1 MYIKLIKLSVQGQN
15 KISKD
20 VIFDEKN
27 TLIQGSSDTG
37 KSYILNAVYYCLNGT
52 ATPRNV
58 GYSNGYTT
66 FILTL
71 SLGAKKY
78 TIIRDYAF
86 NINKIYEGEHNELDL
101 PKEFFI
107 SNKIND
113 FLISELGLS
122 KYKII
127 TKSGVIGNITLSN
140 LKYFSFFDED
150 RTLSSDFFISAK
162 ENNKSLARKSL
173 FSFLLTGQD
182 DKNLELSTPEK
193 EKNLIDGKLSV
204 YSAELIF
211 LNEWFETSKIDKS
224 LSQNDIYEKIEFLD
238 IQLEAKLDI
247 QIVDQDL
254 IKKLNY
260 ELNSIRHK
268 INNNQNE
275 IDKINDNIVNFRI
288 LNKKYTSDRER
299 LVSILNTHLVF
310 ESFIDHNCPLC
321 DSIMQNNSNENSQNL
336 ISAIDFE
343 IKKIDFL
350 KNELNN
356 LTPDLERELN
366 FFINEN
372 SKLKGKI
379 DANLEIQFNIK
390 NKVNVDDFLDLTNQK
405 NILENSLSVSERIES
420 ISRLI
425 EENTKTKNKK
435 IKVIRD
441 LSEPFSAISIRCKA
455 LLKEWGLT
463 DIHNLYIASDEM
475 DLTINQRQRI
485 SFGKG
490 KRAIFLTA
498 FAIAIM
504 EYSIQKRIPHLGFI
518 IIDSPLVTHKD
529 PKYGVT
535 KLTHEELTKEEL
547 TIEIE
552 SYMNE
557 RVTQKFYK
565 WLVEYKGQGQ
575 IVIIEN
581 DTPNEKLKDQI
592 NFIEFTGNSKLG
604 RSGFF

>member
-1 MYIKLIKLSVQGQN
+1 MHIKLIKLSVQGQN
-15 KISKD
+15 KTPKD
-20 VIFDEKN
+20 VIFNEKN

-37 KSYILNAVYYCLNGT
+37 KSYILNAIYYCLNGT
-52 ATPRNV
+52 ATPKNV

-66 FILTL
+66 FILTF
-71 SLGAKKY
+71 SLG
-78 TIIRDYAF
+78 TEIFTVIRDYAF
-86 NINKIYEGEHNELDL
+86 SINKIYKGEHNELDP
-101 PKEFFI
+101 PKELFI

-122 KYKII
+122 QYKII
-127 TKSGVIGNITLSN
+127 TKSGVISNITLSN

-173 FSFLLTGQD
+173 ISFLLTGQD

-193 EKNLIDGKLSV
+193 EKSLIDGKLSA
-204 YSAELIF
+204 YSAELCF
-211 LNEWFETSKIDKS
+211 LNEWYETNKVDKS

-238 IQLEAKLDI
+238 IQLEAELDI
-247 QIVDQDL
+247 QIVDQNL
-254 IKKLNY
+254 IKKLNK
-260 ELNSIRHK
+260 ELNSIRYK
-268 INNNQNE
+268 INHNQNE
-275 IDKINDNIVNFRI
+275 IDKINDNIISFKI
-288 LNKKYTSDRER
+288 LNEKYNSDRER

-310 ESFIDHNCPLC
+310 ESFIDHHCPLC
-321 DSIMQNNSNENSQNL
+321 DSIMQNTSNENCQNL
-336 ISAIDFE
+336 VSSIDFE

-356 LTPDLERELN
+356 LTPNLERELN
-366 FFINEN
+366 LFINEN
-372 SKLKGKI
+372 SILQAKI

-390 NKVNVDDFLDLTNQK
+390 NKINIDNFLNLSNQK
-405 NILENSLSVSERIES
+405 NILENSLSISERVKS

-425 EENTKTKNKK
+425 EENTTKKNKK

-441 LSEPFSAISIRCKA
+441 LSEPFNTISNRCKA

-463 DIHNLYIASDEM
+463 DINNLYIASDEI

-504 EYSIQKRIPHLGFI
+504 EYSIQKSIPHLGFI

-535 KLTHEELTKEEL
+535 KLTQEELK
-547 TIEIE
+547 IEIE

-557 RVTQKFYK
+557 KVTQKFYK
-565 WLVEYKGQGQ
+565 WLVEYKGHGQ

-581 DTPNEKLKDQI
+581 DAPNEELKDQI